1 MRILLISD
9 IHANPW
15 ALHAVEAAAGPVD
28 RIFCAGDVVNYGPD
42 PSAAGDRGRAGQ
54 GGRLHQSLSHG
65 RPRRFHFG
73 GGGGS
78 GWLTRI
84 IHQYSQVAIG
94 EELREAFGIEGA
106 MRAHRPLTPT
116 RTIGLS

>member
-1 MRILLISD
+1 MTDGIAPISVQNKTQ
-9 IHANPW
+9 AVCL
-15 ALHAVEAAAGPVD
+15 ALEGLAREAGPEGKLPTVQALCGSLGVSRVTLD
-28 RIFCAGDVVNYGPD
+28 RAM
-42 PSAAGDRGRAGQ
+42 
-54 GGRLHQSLSHG
+54 GRLA
-65 RPRRFHFG
+65 
-73 GGGGS
+73 
-78 GWLTRI
+78 RI